1 MSFIDYAA
9 KEINCKIV
17 YYGAG
22 LSGKTTNLQYVYA
35 QTSPLVKGELISLP
49 TEKERT
55 IYFDFLPLAVGEIRG
70 FKVRF
75 HLYSVPGQVFYD
87 ASRRAILNGVD
98 GVVFVVDSRQK
109 RLEANLESF
118 DNLHTNLDLMGKSLS
133 KIPLVLQYN
142 KRDAGGISSIAYLES
157 LFNKGSV
164 PSLEAVAKSGLGVFD
179 TLKSAGKLVL
189 KSLRERGA

>member
-1 MSFIDYAA
+1 MSFVDYAA
-9 KEINCKIV
+9 REINCKIV

-22 LSGKTTNLQYVYA
+22 MSGKTTNLQYIYS

-70 FKVRF
+70 FRVRF

-87 ASRRAILNGVD
+87 ASRKAILSGVD

-109 RLEANLESF
+109 RMDANLESW
-118 DNLHTNLDLMGKSLS
+118 DNLQINLAAMGKSLS
-133 KIPLVLQYN
+133 QIPLVLQYN
-142 KRDAGGISSIAYLES
+142 KRDAPEISSIAYLES
-157 LFNKGSV
+157 IFNKRDV
-164 PSLEAVAKSGLGVFD
+164 PFFEAVARNGAGVFD
-179 TLKSAGKLVL
+179 TLKCAGKLVL
-189 KSLRERGA
+189 KSLRDRT

>member
-1 MSFIDYAA
+1 MSFIDHAA

-22 LSGKTTNLQYVYA
+22 LSGKTTNLQYIYT
-35 QTSPLVKGELISLP
+35 QTSPLVKGDLITLP

-70 FKVRF
+70 YRIRF

-87 ASRRAILNGVD
+87 ASRQTILNGVD
-98 GVVFVVDSRQK
+98 GVIFVVDSRVS
-109 RLEANLESF
+109 RLDANLESF
-118 DNLHTNLDLMGKSLS
+118 DNLQINLNLIGLDIE

-142 KRDAGGISSIAYLES
+142 KRDAKNIMSISELEH
-157 LFNKGSV
+157 LFNHHKW
-164 PSLEAVAKSGLGVFD
+164 LNFEAVAKNGVGVFD
-179 TLKSAGKLVL
+179 ALKSLGKLVL
-189 KSLRERGA
+189 KSLRKGF